1 MLVALATFQC
11 EKDPTKKVLME
22 LPSEVVDTIEKRINE
37 GVTPSIAIAVI
48 DSSGIHY
55 HNFGI
60 TAVDGKAAD
69 ENTIYEIGSISKA
82 FKAIPLAQQ
91 VSEGKLKLDDEINRF
106 LPDDVKVPV
115 MGKLN

>member
-1 MLVALATFQC
+1 MKHFKIPLTFILIALATFQC
-11 EKDPTKKVLME
+11 EKGPTKKVLME

-55 HNFGI
+55 HNFGK
-60 TAVDGKAAD
+60 TAVDGKAVD

-82 FKAIPLAQQ
+82 FTAILLAQQ
-91 VSEGKLKLDDEINRF
+91 VRNWRT
-106 LPDDVKVPV
+106 
-115 MGKLN
+115 